1 MITALI
7 SRLVILGLGTLYPA
21 YASYKAVRTKD
32 VKEYVKWMMY
42 WIVFAL
48 FTFAETFTDVLF
60 SFWFPFYYEIKVAL
74 VLWLLSPATKGSSF
88 LYRNFVHPAF
98 LKRESEIDEMLA
110 KAKERGY
117 STVVSLG
124 SKGVTYATNVI
135 LQTAMKGGGGLVE
148 HIRKSYS
155 LTDLA
160 PRKSDRFIRP
170 DETDAEQVREED
182 DEVPERPV
190 LRRRP
195 IGSPGVDMRFKE
207 FDVNMRQLQAS
218 SGPLNDIQSTE
229 DISSGYSSTDQL
241 YTSPSE
247 MMLTRSSSVTR
258 GRGGRTSR
266 STQPKKIPLTE
277 ETEDDDY
284 EACEV
289 IPESYPLPPPSH
301 ITSIIRKFSNPSPIE
316 EIPVKVKDLMSLY
329 EAQNPSL
336 MEQSC
341 SMLSCVSQSS
351 LVSNSSEKYDRKGK
365 YGKYQAPKPPSQDA
379 FSFTESLKIYEKSV
393 SVDNNQTSSKLEPII
408 NENQSIVEIQNQPKE
423 NNSQNVPVPNKNEI
437 LSRDQDNFKM
447 ITENEKPFET
457 TV

>member
-7 SRLVILGLGTLYPA
+7 SRLVILALGTLYPA

-170 DETDAEQVREED
+170 DEADAGPVREED

-266 STQPKKIPLTE
+266 STQQKKIPLTE
-277 ETEDDDY
+277 VTTF
-284 EACEV
+284 
-289 IPESYPLPPPSH
+289 STLPRTRARSA
-301 ITSIIRKFSNPSPIE
+301 RK
-316 EIPVKVKDLMSLY
+316 KT
-329 EAQNPSL
+329 Q
-336 MEQSC
+336 
-341 SMLSCVSQSS
+341 
-351 LVSNSSEKYDRKGK
+351 
-365 YGKYQAPKPPSQDA
+365 
-379 FSFTESLKIYEKSV
+379 
-393 SVDNNQTSSKLEPII
+393 
-408 NENQSIVEIQNQPKE
+408 
-423 NNSQNVPVPNKNEI
+423 
-437 LSRDQDNFKM
+437 
-447 ITENEKPFET
+447 
-457 TV
+457 

>member
-1 MITALI
+1 
-7 SRLVILGLGTLYPA
+7 
-21 YASYKAVRTKD
+21 
-32 VKEYVKWMMY
+32 
-42 WIVFAL
+42 
-48 FTFAETFTDVLF
+48 
-60 SFWFPFYYEIKVAL
+60 
-74 VLWLLSPATKGSSF
+74 
-88 LYRNFVHPAF
+88 
-98 LKRESEIDEMLA
+98 MLA

-170 DETDAEQVREED
+170 DEADAGPVREED

-266 STQPKKIPLTE
+266 STQQKKIPLTE
-277 ETEDDDY
+277 EIEDED
-284 EACEV
+284 EASEV
-289 IPESYPLPPPSH
+289 IPESYPLPSPSH
-301 ITSIIRKFSNPSPIE
+301 DISSIIRKFSIPLTNE
-316 EIPVKVKDLMSLY
+316 DIPVKVKDLTSRY
-329 EAQNPSL
+329 EAQSSSLIDQSPST
-336 MEQSC
+336 
-341 SMLSCVSQSS
+341 LSCVSQSS
-351 LVSNSSEKYDRKGK
+351 LASLSSEKSDRKGR
-365 YGKYQAPKPPSQDA
+365 YGKYQAPKPPSQDTILI
-379 FSFTESLKIYEKSV
+379 SESLKFYEMSSHFDNKMISNKLKSAV
-393 SVDNNQTSSKLEPII
+393 NETQSVVNIKHSSKESNLQDIL
-408 NENQSIVEIQNQPKE
+408 
-423 NNSQNVPVPNKNEI
+423 VPNANEI
-437 LSRDQDNFKM
+437 LRRDEDNIKL
-447 ITENEKPFET
+447 ISEGEKPFET